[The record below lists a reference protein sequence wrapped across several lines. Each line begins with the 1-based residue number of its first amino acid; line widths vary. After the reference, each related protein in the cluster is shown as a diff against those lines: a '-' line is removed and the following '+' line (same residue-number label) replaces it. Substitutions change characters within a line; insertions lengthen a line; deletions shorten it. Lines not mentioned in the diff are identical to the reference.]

1 MKKGQFQSTE
11 NTFEVCGF
19 EVINEEAMNNIRG
32 GVEPP
37 KSRDKDIFD
46 FEEE

>member
-1 MKKGQFQSTE
+1 MKRVQFQSAE
-11 NTFEVCGF
+11 NTFEVFGF
-19 EVINEEAMNNIRG
+19 EVMNEEAMNNVRG

-37 KSRDKDIFD
+37 KSRDKDVFD

>member
-1 MKKGQFQSTE
+1 MIAITE
-11 NTFEVCGF
+11 NNIEKLNFEVLTQT
-19 EVINEEAMNNIRG
+19 ELNELRG

>member
-1 MKKGQFQSTE
+1 MKAIVDLFAESTR
-11 NTFEVCGF
+11 GF
-19 EVINEEAMNNIRG
+19 EVLTEDVMNNVRG

-37 KSRDKDIFD
+37 KSRDKDVFD